1 MQDTFY
7 IDNPSKGTLPKDISK
22 KVKEVHENGANT
34 GSIGWRY
41 NWSEK
46 EASKL
51 MLRTHTTILSA
62 KKLSELKKEDLP
74 KKYFSVNKVFRNET
88 LDWKHLF
95 EFFQV
100 EGIVV
105 DPNAN
110 FQNLLGYLKEFY
122 KKMGYDKIRIRP
134 AYFPYTSPSIEIEV
148 FVKEKNSWIELGG
161 AGIFRPEVTK
171 TLLGFECPVL
181 AWGQGFER
189 IITSYFNITDLR
201 DIYKN
206 DLEQIKN
213 MRTFI
218 K

>member
-1 MQDTFY
+1 
-7 IDNPSKGTLPKDISK
+7 
-22 KVKEVHENGANT
+22 
-34 GSIGWRY
+34 
-41 NWSEK
+41 
-46 EASKL
+46 
-51 MLRTHTTILSA
+51 
-62 KKLSELKKEDLP
+62 
-74 KKYFSVNKVFRNET
+74 
-88 LDWKHLF
+88 
-95 EFFQV
+95 
-100 EGIVV
+100 
-105 DPNAN
+105 
-110 FQNLLGYLKEFY
+110 
-122 KKMGYDKIRIRP
+122 MGYDKIRIRP